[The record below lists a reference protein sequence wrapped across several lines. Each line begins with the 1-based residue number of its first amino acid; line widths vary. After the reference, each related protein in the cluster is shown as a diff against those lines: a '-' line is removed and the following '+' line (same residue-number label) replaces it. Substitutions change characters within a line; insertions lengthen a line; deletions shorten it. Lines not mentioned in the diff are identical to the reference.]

1 MELQLSH
8 LTKEYGTLTA
18 LKDFDLTLTEGI
30 YGFLGPNGAGKSTL
44 MNIITGNLHATSGSV
59 LYNGEDIVKL
69 GAEFRGQLG
78 YMPQQQAL
86 YPSFTAVR
94 FLSYVAALR
103 GMTKEQA
110 NVEIPRVLELVGLT
124 DVARKKVGGFSGG
137 MKQRLLIAQAVLADP
152 KVLILDEPTAGLDPK
167 QRIAIRNMIAHLA
180 MHKIVIL
187 ATHVVSDIEYIAKEI
202 VLMERGEILKA
213 CSRSELLETMAGK
226 VFELRVTED
235 QLNQVSATYKVGNI
249 ASGADGIYVRVLSN
263 VAPAGYEYQEM
274 RATLED
280 VYLWYCED

>member
-1 MELQLSH
+1 MELQLAH
-8 LTKEYGTLTA
+8 LTKKYGQHTA

-44 MNIITGNLHATSGSV
+44 MNIITGNLHATSGQV
-59 LYNGEDIVKL
+59 LYNGEDIEKL
-69 GAEFRGQLG
+69 GAVFRGKLG

-86 YPSFTAVR
+86 YSSFTAVR
-94 FLSYVAALR
+94 YLDYVAALR
-103 GMTKEQA
+103 GMTKESA
-110 NVEIPRVLELVGLT
+110 RAEIPKVLELIGLS
-124 DVARKKVGGFSGG
+124 DVARKKVGSFSGG

-152 KVLILDEPTAGLDPK
+152 EVLILDEPTAGLDPK
-167 QRIAIRNMIAHLA
+167 QRIAIRNMISHLA

-213 CSRSELLETMAGK
+213 CSRSELLSAMEGR
-226 VFELRVTED
+226 VFELRIREE
-235 QLNQVSATYKVGNI
+235 QLSAVSSAYKVSGI
-249 ASGADGIYVRVLSN
+249 ASGADGIYVRVLSEEK
-263 VAPAGYEYQEM
+263 PADYEGQEV